1 MASSGFS
8 NINTN
13 GLVLYFD
20 AANSKSYS
28 GSATWSD
35 LSSSAN
41 NATLVNSP
49 TFVSTNAGSLLFDGI
64 SEYGHQIGQVSSYS
78 FIQNTGIYTIS
89 AWVKPAT
96 LSTEMYICGNN
107 AGTSA
112 QKGIYFGTG
121 GTGNC
126 ILALSRGVLN
136 NFSLN
141 HSVSSCFTSTSEWV
155 NLVAVGNGTINKF
168 WRNGVQFG
176 SQASFSTLSTGDS
189 SYALAV
195 GIINNVTGSW
205 RWSGNISSLQIYN
218 RNLSDQEI
226 ISNYNSSKNRFI

>member
-28 GSATWSD
+28 ESTTWSD
-35 LSSSAN
+35 LSSSGN

-64 SEYGHQIGQVSSYS
+64 GEYGHQIGQVSSYS

-107 AGTSA
+107 ARTSA
-112 QKGIYFGTG
+112 EKGFYFGTSG
-121 GTGNC
+121 SGNC
-126 ILALSRGVLN
+126 ILAITRGGFAFNLS
-136 NFSLN
+136 
-141 HSVSSCFTSTSEWV
+141 HSIAGCFTSTSEWI
-155 NLVAVGNGTINKF
+155 NLVAVGNGTVNKF
-168 WRNGVQFG
+168 WRNGVRFG
-176 SQASFSTLSTGDS
+176 VESNLSDTGGGDS
-189 SYALAV
+189 SYVLAV
-195 GIINNVTGSW
+195 GIVNNVTGSW